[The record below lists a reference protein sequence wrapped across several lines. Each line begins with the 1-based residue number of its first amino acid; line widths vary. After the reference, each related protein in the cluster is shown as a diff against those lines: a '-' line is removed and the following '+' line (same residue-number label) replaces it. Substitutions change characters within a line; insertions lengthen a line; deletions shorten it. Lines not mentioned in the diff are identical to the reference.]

1 MMTFLQACAAEL
13 RSRVSVVCWTLLTF
27 FVVVSGPFGS
37 YHSMQISQRVLI
49 FVPTF
54 FLLMIFCTLIRQS
67 VALWVLPRKPRLA
80 MIATAVVAA
89 QGLPPLVLHM
99 VGASS
104 GHLDLL
110 HLAPVELSVLILGVF
125 LAQWALT
132 TQLEQGLSSDHSAG
146 ASRKLLPEHRL
157 LQRIEPEQ
165 RGAVLAISVRD
176 HYVDVQTRRGTVSL
190 LLRFRDAIA
199 ELDPLA
205 GVQVHRSYW
214 VAWEAIEAVE
224 REGVKLYL
232 KLTHGAR
239 VPVSKNHR
247 YKLEARGLI

>member
-1 MMTFLQACAAEL
+1 MTFLQAYAAEL
-13 RSRVSVVCWTLLTF
+13 RSRVSVVFWTLLTF

-37 YHSMQISQRVLI
+37 YQSMPISQRVLI

-54 FLLMIFCTLIRQS
+54 FVLMLLGTLIRQS
-67 VALWVLPRKPRLA
+67 VSVWVLPRKPRLA

-89 QGLPPLVLHM
+89 QVLPPLVMQM
-99 VGASS
+99 VSASS
-104 GHLDLL
+104 GHPDLL
-110 HLAPVELSVLILGVF
+110 QLAPVELSVLILGVF
-125 LAQWALT
+125 LAQSALT
-132 TQLEQGLSSDHSAG
+132 TRASQGLSYDDAAG
-146 ASRKLLPEHRL
+146 GARRLLPEHRL
-157 LQRIEPEQ
+157 LHRIEPEQ

-176 HYVDVQTRRGTVSL
+176 HYVDVQTRKGTVSL
-190 LLRFRDAIA
+190 LLRFGDAIA